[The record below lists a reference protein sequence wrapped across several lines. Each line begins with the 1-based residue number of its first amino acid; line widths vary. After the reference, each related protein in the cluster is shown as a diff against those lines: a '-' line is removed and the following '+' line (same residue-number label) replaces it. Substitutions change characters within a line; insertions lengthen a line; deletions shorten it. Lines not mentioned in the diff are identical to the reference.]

1 MPSTR
6 SPIPA
11 RRRGSQSAP
20 RWTPLSP
27 AIAGFML
34 AWQHLEAAR
43 NVQASAAIMRGDP
56 EPMRKMLDTLLTDS
70 I

>member
-11 RRRGSQSAP
+11 RRRGASQP

-43 NVQASAAIMRGDP
+43 NVQASAAIIRGDP
-56 EPMRKMLDTLLTDS
+56 EPMRKILDTLITDS